1 VKADGRATSS
11 AGTAYSP
18 RGLLRMSEHVW
29 DNQGPVTADR
39 LLLVSEFLQ
48 DGARMLLREP
58 VLIHAGERYW
68 VDGDDFAIER
78 LAGVIERQ
86 PWRWGQ
92 RSALLDRAVTR
103 ALPAIRVTQPQ
114 EWRRELRPSSE
125 DRWHGAVTSETVA
138 FGDTPLPDIGTAAA
152 EAWGIHHWSPPR

>member
-1 VKADGRATSS
+1 
-11 AGTAYSP
+11 
-18 RGLLRMSEHVW
+18 MSEHVW

-39 LLLVSEFLQ
+39 LLLVSEFLR

-78 LAGVIERQ
+78 LSGVIERQ

-92 RSALLDRAVTR
+92 R
-103 ALPAIRVTQPQ
+103 
-114 EWRRELRPSSE
+114 
-125 DRWHGAVTSETVA
+125 
-138 FGDTPLPDIGTAAA
+138 
-152 EAWGIHHWSPPR
+152 